1 MLVEWGYITVS
12 QLLYWSKILN
22 MADTISMTPST
33 NGILV
38 PAANTLGKRQAL
50 VYHGP
55 VKKHEIIKADETFE
69 NAAEEKALK
78 IILPNDKS
86 S

>member
-1 MLVEWGYITVS
+1 
-12 QLLYWSKILN
+12 
-22 MADTISMTPST
+22 MADMMSMTYST
-33 NGILV
+33 KGILV

-50 VYHGP
+50 VYHGSG
-55 VKKHEIIKADETFE
+55 KKHEIIKADETFE